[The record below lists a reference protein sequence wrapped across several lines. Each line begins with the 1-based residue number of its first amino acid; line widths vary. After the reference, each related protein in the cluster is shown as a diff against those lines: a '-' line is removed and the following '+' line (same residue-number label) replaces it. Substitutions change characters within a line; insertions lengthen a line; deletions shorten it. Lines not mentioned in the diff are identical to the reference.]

1 MRRLAVVGAL
11 LLLLAVP
18 LLASVDGA
26 SLQVATPPLS
36 ASPSPVPEIALVLP
50 TEEQVPPG
58 LVMIED
64 GARSLEDVTS
74 GFSDPAAAAERF
86 TAWGWQR
93 NLIRAF
99 HTPEGAASDPTAID
113 GIYVSVHEFGTP
125 PSAAEALDYSLAVHA
140 ETATLD
146 EVDAPPLGDY
156 ARALYGPL
164 PYGNEITLYVQQ
176 GNVLIRISASSPE
189 GDPRA
194 EAIALVRTMLEQVSP
209 DLGTPPVAVA
219 AHHLPSR
226 FSSHRDAGPAY
237 S

>member
-1 MRRLAVVGAL
+1 MRRPAVVGAL

-18 LLASVDGA
+18 LLASVGGT
-26 SLQVATPPLS
+26 SLQVATPLLS

-58 LVMIED
+58 LVIIED

-74 GFSDPAAAAERF
+74 GFSDPAATTERF

-99 HTPEGAASDPTAID
+99 HTPEGAALDPTAID

-125 PSAAEALDYSLAVHA
+125 PAAAEALDYALAVHA

-146 EVDAPPLGDY
+146 EV
-156 ARALYGPL
+156 
-164 PYGNEITLYVQQ
+164 
-176 GNVLIRISASSPE
+176 
-189 GDPRA
+189 
-194 EAIALVRTMLEQVSP
+194 
-209 DLGTPPVAVA
+209 
-219 AHHLPSR
+219 
-226 FSSHRDAGPAY
+226 
-237 S
+237 

>member
-18 LLASVDGA
+18 LLASVGGA
-26 SLQVATPPLS
+26 SLEVATPSLS
-36 ASPSPVPEIALVLP
+36 ASPSPVPESAFVLP
-50 TEEQVPPG
+50 TEEQVPEG
-58 LVMIED
+58 LFMIQD
-64 GARSLEDVTS
+64 GSRSLEDVTS
-74 GFSDPAAAAERF
+74 GFSDPAAATARF

-99 HTPEGAASDPTAID
+99 HTPAGAAPDPNAID
-113 GIYVSVHEFGTP
+113 GIYVSVHEFGSP
-125 PSAAEALDYSLAVHA
+125 PAAAEALDYSLVVHA
-140 ETATLD
+140 EAATTLD
-146 EVDAPPLGDY
+146 EVDAPPLGDD

-176 GNVLIRISASSPE
+176 GTLLIRLSASSPE

-209 DLGTPPVAVA
+209 DLATPPAAVA
-219 AHHLPSR
+219 AFHLP
-226 FSSHRDAGPAY
+226 AL
-237 S
+237 